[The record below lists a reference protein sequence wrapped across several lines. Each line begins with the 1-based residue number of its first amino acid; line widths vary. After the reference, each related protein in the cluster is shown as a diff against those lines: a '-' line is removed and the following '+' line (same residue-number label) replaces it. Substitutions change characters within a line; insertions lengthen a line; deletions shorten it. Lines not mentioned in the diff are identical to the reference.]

1 MIDWL
6 FHWIHDNE
14 VLKLLVP
21 SVGYIFVGI
30 LTWLGAWQASKIS
43 KQNLEDVRQATPPEL
58 LRLEKWSK
66 ILKDS
71 VEYPTEIKDKL
82 DMKAIVH
89 TYNVVLARATQENRV
104 VEQVMRLGIEYAD
117 VRDALIS
124 IKIGSGNGIYPKKS
138 WKNNIGT
145 VMFIIYSIFIFIIFP
160 LFIIKIFSG
169 INILENELFLIMIL
183 ILTIIMT
190 VAIYMIKT
198 PDEVEKDIIFRNGYR
213 VLKDSYLIP
222 EISDVYEDGSQD
234 RQRNRFEKKLGYSR
248 SYSGWR
254 EKTGQKHPNW
264 TSWNYGLLVDW
275 DNIPKRIRLMTR
287 KKIIQSSTTSEYFAL
302 RARIFEE

>member
-1 MIDWL
+1 MFDWL
-6 FHWIHDNE
+6 FQWIHDNE
-14 VLKLLVP
+14 IIKLLVS

-43 KQNLEDVRQATPPEL
+43 KQNLEDARQATPPEL

-71 VEYPTEIKDKL
+71 MEYPTEIKDKL

-104 VEQVMRLGIEYAD
+104 VEQVMRLGIEYVD

-124 IKIGSGNGIYPKKS
+124 IKVGSGNGIYPKRS

-145 VMFIIYSIFIFIIFP
+145 IMLIIYFIAIFIIFP
-160 LFIIKIFSG
+160 LAIVKMFNG
-169 INILENELFLIMIL
+169 INLLENGLFSFMAP
-183 ILTIIMT
+183 ILTIISTM
-190 VAIYMIKT
+190 AIYILKT

-213 VLKDSYLIP
+213 VLKEIYLP
-222 EISDVYEDGSQD
+222 SEISDVYEDDSQD

-264 TSWNYGLLVDW
+264 TSWNYGLLSDW
-275 DNIPKRIRLMTR
+275 GNSPEKDKVSDS
-287 KKIIQSSTTSEYFAL
+287 KKDSSIEYY
-302 RARIFEE
+302 I

>member
-1 MIDWL
+1 MFDWL
-6 FHWIHDNE
+6 FQWIHDNE
-14 VLKLLVP
+14 IIKLLVS

-43 KQNLEDVRQATPPEL
+43 KQNLEDARQATPPEL

-71 VEYPTEIKDKL
+71 MEYPTEIKDKL

-104 VEQVMRLGIEYAD
+104 VEQVMRLGIEYVD

-124 IKIGSGNGIYPKKS
+124 IKVGSGNGIYPKRS

-145 VMFIIYSIFIFIIFP
+145 IMLIIYFIAIFIIFP
-160 LFIIKIFSG
+160 LAIVKMFNG
-169 INILENELFLIMIL
+169 INLLENGLFSFMAP
-183 ILTIIMT
+183 ILTIISTM
-190 VAIYMIKT
+190 AIYILKT

-213 VLKDSYLIP
+213 VLKEIYLP
-222 EISDVYEDGSQD
+222 SEISNEDEDDSQD

-264 TSWNYGLLVDW
+264 TSWNYGLLIDW
-275 DNIPKRIRLMTR
+275 DNSPEKDKVSDS
-287 KKIIQSSTTSEYFAL
+287 KKDSSIEYY
-302 RARIFEE
+302 I